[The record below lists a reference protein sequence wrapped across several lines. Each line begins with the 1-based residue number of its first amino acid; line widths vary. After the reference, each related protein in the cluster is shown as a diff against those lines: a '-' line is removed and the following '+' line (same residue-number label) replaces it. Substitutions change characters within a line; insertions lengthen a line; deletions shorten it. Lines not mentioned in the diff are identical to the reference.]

1 MAICHIK
8 GLATEVSLKLIF
20 RLMSGCFGDINKMDG
35 QNWIFNTRW
44 CSSGYKRTSLQ
55 FSLWNSL
62 ETDKIS
68 DYAEQSDFQIAW
80 CVWVVMFVKQYFVLQ
95 EMLSDQYWNKL
106 NIMQPVLQGT
116 VTWNWDFFLFQNY
129 LAAKTMNR
137 FIIKRAWNII
147 LYRNLCLITMFSKF
161 LLIN

>member
-1 MAICHIK
+1 MDALVTSTKWMGMNLQHK
-8 GLATEVSLKLIF
+8 MMFF
-20 RLMSGCFGDINKMDG
+20 RLWKNF
-35 QNWIFNTRW
+35 
-44 CSSGYKRTSLQ
+44 SSILAMEYLRNRQDFRLCR
-55 FSLWNSL
+55 
-62 ETDKIS
+62 
-68 DYAEQSDFQIAW
+68 ADFQIAW
-80 CVWVVMFVKQYFVLQ
+80 CVWVVMFVKQYIVLQ

-106 NIMQPVLQGT
+106 NIMQPVPQGT
-116 VTWNWDFFLFQNY
+116 GTWNRDFFLFQNY